1 MGKKSAA
8 RKTHEKRARKT
19 DAASRK
25 AAIAQPAPAALGPGM
40 VAVARY
46 DSAGNGRRLI
56 GWATPSTGPNRAIVG
71 LQNIRN
77 RARDAGRNEWGAK
90 TARTR
95 WAANLVGTG
104 ILARPKIADT
114 ALRAKL
120 IALWDDWA
128 EECDADGVLDLYGLQ
143 ALVARNWIEAGEV
156 FIRLRPRRLE
166 DGLAA
171 PLQLQALEA
180 EMVPLLDAD
189 SHPGMSAGHTIRSG
203 IEFDA
208 MGRRVAYW
216 FYRHHPGDAATSAIS
231 TTDLVRVPAG
241 QVLHIFEPDRPGQLR
256 GVSEFAAILPKLR
269 GIGNFDDAVLH
280 RQEIANLFAF
290 FVTRPPEDG
299 APVIDPLTGQ
309 PIETGF
315 DGAPI
320 TGLEPGIGQELAP
333 GEDVKF
339 STPPD
344 AGTNYGD
351 YMRNQHQYVAAGAG
365 VPYELLTGDLR
376 DVSDRALRVI
386 LLEFR
391 RHCQQRQ
398 WHILIPQLCRK
409 VRRAWAQACVLA
421 GTLTEAEAA
430 AARQVEWAP
439 QGWDYLHPVQDVDAR
454 IKEIRAGL
462 KTRSAAILEKGD
474 DPWAVEAEMAADN
487 ARADALGLTLDSN
500 ARTSGLS
507 EQSRQAMTGD
517 DGRRTR
523 RTLGRTTGRL
533 E

>member
-1 MGKKSAA
+1 MGKKKTLKQSA
-8 RKTHEKRARKT
+8 KQRA
-19 DAASRK
+19 AA
-25 AAIAQPAPAALGPGM
+25 AATTLPPPGM

-56 GWATPSTGPNRAIVG
+56 GWATPGSGPNRAIAG

-77 RARDAGRNEWGAK
+77 RARDAGRNEWAAK
-90 TARTR
+90 AARSR
-95 WAANLVGTG
+95 WATNLVGTG

-156 FIRLRPRRLE
+156 FVRLRPRQLE

-171 PLQLQALEA
+171 PLQLQVLEA
-180 EMVPLLDAD
+180 EMVPLLDTD
-189 SHPGMSAGHTIRSG
+189 SAPGLAPGHSIRSG

-208 MGRRVAYW
+208 IGRRAAYW
-216 FYRHHPGDAATSAIS
+216 FHRHHPGDAATTSIGTA
-231 TTDLVRVPAG
+231 DLARVPAA
-241 QVLHIFEPDRPGQLR
+241 QVLHIYEPERPGQLR

-269 GIGNFDDAVLH
+269 GIGNYDDAVLH
-280 RQEIANLFAF
+280 RQEIANLFTF
-290 FVTRPPEDG
+290 FVTRPPDG
-299 APVIDPLTGQ
+299 AAPTPDPLSGGLV
-309 PIETGF
+309 ETGP
-315 DGAPI
+315 DGVPIAP
-320 TGLEPGIGQELAP
+320 LEPGTGQELAP

-339 STPPD
+339 SSPPD

-351 YMRNQHQYVAAGAG
+351 YMRNQHQYVAAGSG
-365 VPYELLTGDLR
+365 IPYELLTGDLR

-398 WHILIPQLCRK
+398 WHTLIPQLCRK
-409 VRRAWAQACVLA
+409 IRRAWAQACLLA

-487 ARADALGLTLDSN
+487 ARADTLGLILDSDL
-500 ARTSGLS
+500 RTIGQGVRITASDPAATPETEDPSPESG
-507 EQSRQAMTGD
+507 T
-517 DGRRTR
+517 
-523 RTLGRTTGRL
+523 
-533 E
+533 